1 MSSCSDV
8 VSHMSHLNKRICIAA
23 ALTVSS
29 MSVNIN
35 LLYKRLGHPAI
46 YTLKSVLK
54 TCNPFADIKKSIN
67 SIFSMP
73 ISTVKV
79 ISNTLVLLNPKP
91 VNHYNFCMETLGT
104 IIYFIHPRIQLLFV
118 HFRLL

>member
-54 TCNPFADIKKSIN
+54 TCNPFAAINKVHKLNFFNAYQYGKSHLKY
-67 SIFSMP
+67 FSSVESKTSEP
-73 ISTVKV
+73 
-79 ISNTLVLLNPKP
+79 LQLL
-91 VNHYNFCMETLGT
+91 YGDLGDHHLLHPSKDTT
-104 IIYFIHPRIQLLFV
+104 IICPF
-118 HFRLL
+118 